1 MANDINIVVAAQVQ
15 GALGPLQQVQ
25 KQVGAVDRSV
35 NQSTATLRRNA
46 NQYDNTAVA
55 ANKFAKGALQQAG
68 YQIGDFAVQVA
79 NGTSKMQ
86 AFGQQGS
93 QMLGIFGPVGAVLGA
108 VVAIV
113 SAFAVAFERAGKA
126 GQKFGGDIQGSLGS
140 LKSAYSDVE
149 DAQERY
155 NEAIAAAAVVQSKTS
170 EAVIAALGRELQARQ
185 TLLRLQQAEYRIQR
199 EGASANLESL
209 NDQVQRLFD
218 INQLFMRGGM
228 IDNPISSAGQYLPAW
243 KQIVEENRTLF
254 LQQARSRAEL
264 QLVDSILA
272 QINLALGEAIDSTDT
287 TAKSAEEIVDHFE
300 RAQKVIQ
307 DINAS
312 SKTRLADLRAELAL
326 RTSGQGDEEVRV
338 QQAIINARRQAVA
351 EGITGARQ
359 LRIISANTAEIERAI
374 IAAEQAIAKATGQT
388 ADFADEMERA
398 ARAVQNINVQAFEK
412 LQQLQAEVRGRTRGL
427 TDEQVRVQQ
436 AAIAAERAAIAAG
449 VDGATELNAIA
460 AEAARLEREIIAAE
474 NAIAGFASTS
484 GSATSRI
491 KDNVRSISPELDD
504 IRKRMQQIS
513 KAMESSMEGAFMS
526 MVDGTKS
533 VKDAFRTMAADIIKE
548 LYRVLVVQRL
558 VAGISNAFSLFTGPA
573 PGSTASILGTPKAQG
588 GAVGPN
594 KMYPVGERGVEM
606 FVPSTSGRI
615 IPNHQ
620 LGNGGGNG
628 VTIVQ
633 NINVSTGV
641 QQTVRAEIKQLM
653 PQIAESAKSAVV
665 DAKRRGG
672 SYGRAFA

>member
-15 GALGPLQQVQ
+15 GALAPLKQVEQQVGR
-25 KQVGAVDRSV
+25 VGAGVD
-35 NQSTATLRRNA
+35 QATQQLRRHSS
-46 NQYDNTAVA
+46 QYSATSVSI
-55 ANKFAKGALQQAG
+55 NKFAKGALQQAG
-68 YQIGDFAVQVA
+68 FQIGDYAVQVA

-93 QMLGIFGPVGAVLGA
+93 QLLGIFGPIGAVLGA
-108 VVAIV
+108 GVAIF
-113 SAFAVAFERAGKA
+113 SAFAVAAERAGKA
-126 GQKFGGDIQGSLGS
+126 SSTFS
-140 LKSAYSDVE
+140 
-149 DAQERY
+149 DAQGVLNDIMSNAQSAVSILEMDVDELAKKYGDMAFEVRQSALRLM
-155 NEAIAAAAVVQSKTS
+155 ELSRIQAASALAQDIRELDDVVEQFVVQRNIIGFGRVAT
-170 EAVIAALGRELQARQ
+170 EAMENIRIAFR
-185 TLLRLQQAEYRIQR
+185 
-199 EGASANLESL
+199 ANSTE
-209 NDQVQRLFD
+209 
-218 INQLFMRGGM
+218 
-228 IDNPISSAGQYLPAW
+228 AG
-243 KQIVEENRTLF
+243 K
-254 LQQARSRAEL
+254 
-264 QLVDSILA
+264 
-272 QINLALGEAIDSTDT
+272 
-287 TAKSAEEIVDHFE
+287 
-300 RAQKVIQ
+300 
-307 DINAS
+307 
-312 SKTRLADLRAELAL
+312 LADLFAELVEV
-326 RTSGQGDEEVRV
+326 SDFQGQKDVLAEI
-338 QQAIINARRQAVA
+338 QAIFKDIGVETLPPELARVLVA
-351 EGITGARQ
+351 LEQTNIT
-359 LRIISANTAEIERAI
+359 
-374 IAAEQAIAKATGQT
+374 AAELETLLSGVAFETSE
-388 ADFADEMERA
+388 FADELERA
-398 ARAVQNINVQAFEK
+398 ARAVQSINVKAFEK

-449 VDGATELNAIA
+449 VEGSTELNAIA

-491 KDNVRSISPELDD
+491 KDNVRSISPELDE
-504 IRKRMQQIS
+504 IRNRMQQIS

-633 NINVSTGV
+633 NISISTGV

>member
-15 GALGPLQQVQ
+15 GALAPLKQVEQQVGR
-25 KQVGAVDRSV
+25 VGAGVD
-35 NQSTATLRRNA
+35 QATQQLRRHSS
-46 NQYDNTAVA
+46 QYSATSVSI
-55 ANKFAKGALQQAG
+55 NKFAKGALQQAG
-68 YQIGDFAVQVA
+68 FQIGDYAVQVA

-93 QMLGIFGPVGAVLGA
+93 QLLGIFGPIGAVLGA
-108 VVAIV
+108 GVAIF
-113 SAFAVAFERAGKA
+113 SAFAVAAERAGKA
-126 GQKFGGDIQGSLGS
+126 SSTFS
-140 LKSAYSDVE
+140 
-149 DAQERY
+149 DAQGVLNDIMSNAQSAVSILEMDVDELAKKYGDMAFEVRQSALRLM
-155 NEAIAAAAVVQSKTS
+155 ELSRIQAASALAQDIRELDDVVEQFVVQRNIIGFGRVAT
-170 EAVIAALGRELQARQ
+170 EAMENIRIAFR
-185 TLLRLQQAEYRIQR
+185 
-199 EGASANLESL
+199 ANSTE
-209 NDQVQRLFD
+209 
-218 INQLFMRGGM
+218 
-228 IDNPISSAGQYLPAW
+228 AG
-243 KQIVEENRTLF
+243 K
-254 LQQARSRAEL
+254 
-264 QLVDSILA
+264 
-272 QINLALGEAIDSTDT
+272 
-287 TAKSAEEIVDHFE
+287 
-300 RAQKVIQ
+300 
-307 DINAS
+307 
-312 SKTRLADLRAELAL
+312 LADLFAELVEV
-326 RTSGQGDEEVRV
+326 SDFQGQKDVLAEI
-338 QQAIINARRQAVA
+338 QAIFKDIGVETLPPELARVLVA
-351 EGITGARQ
+351 LEQTNIT
-359 LRIISANTAEIERAI
+359 
-374 IAAEQAIAKATGQT
+374 AAELETLLSGVAFETSE
-388 ADFADEMERA
+388 FADELERA
-398 ARAVQNINVQAFEK
+398 ARAVQSINVKAFEK

-449 VDGATELNAIA
+449 VEGSTELNAIA

-491 KDNVRSISPELDD
+491 KDNVRSISPELDE
-504 IRKRMQQIS
+504 IRNRMQQIS

-573 PGSTASILGTPKAQG
+573 PGSTASILGRPKAQG

-633 NINVSTGV
+633 NISISTGV